1 VVWRNY
7 IQIHSGVLGLLIVAL
22 LLLLPHGIV
31 SLRMTGLWRKAKH
44 V

>member
-1 VVWRNY
+1 
-7 IQIHSGVLGLLIVAL
+7 VLGLLIVAL

-31 SLRMTGLWRKAKH
+31 SLRITGLWRRAKH

>member
-22 LLLLPHGIV
+22 LLLLPHGLV
-31 SLRMTGLWRKAKH
+31 SLRLSSLWRKIRH